1 MTNQRTEI
9 KDLPR
14 EDKELSNSEAQ
25 NILGGRIRPV
35 VGGGTTTGLADDL
48 TQDPNNLTASESD
61 QSKD

>member
-14 EDKELSNSEAQ
+14 EDKELSNSETQ

-35 VGGGTTTGLADDL
+35 VGGGTTTGLAEDL
-48 TQDPNNLTASESD
+48 TQPPNQNTAGEHD
-61 QSKD
+61 QQPD